1 MMRDPAKE
9 IALIILLG
17 AAAQWLAWRV
27 RIPSI
32 LALLVA
38 GFVAGPLMGW
48 FHPDELI
55 GDLLLPFVS
64 FSVAVILF
72 EGGLSLRLDELR
84 KVGRA
89 VRNLLTIGVALTWMM
104 VAAAAYF
111 VVGLDVQLAI
121 ILGALLT
128 VTGPTVILPM
138 LRHIRPRGR
147 VASILRWEGIANDPI
162 GALLAVLVFEFVIA
176 TDAHSPAA
184 FIAGGLLKTVFLGG
198 GIGVAA
204 GYVLSIVLHRYWI
217 PDHLTNPLTLAIV
230 IIIFFISNWAQP
242 ESGLFAVT
250 LAGLVFANR
259 SPSSVLHIVEFK
271 ESLGVF
277 LISILF
283 VVLSARFSAS
293 DFRALLDWRILIFV
307 SLLILVVRPLSVIIS
322 TLGTETSWPERFFLA
337 WLAPRGIVAAAV
349 SSVFALQLEVAGHG
363 QAKLLMLLTFATI
376 VGTVSV
382 YGITSAGV
390 ARRLG
395 LAEQDPQGIL
405 IVGAQKWSCRI
416 ARTLTDLGYRV
427 VVLDTNRENVTIA
440 RMSGLSSHVGS
451 ALAGN
456 IADDVDLSGIGR
468 LLALTPNDEVNALAT
483 QQFARILGRANVY
496 QLPPKSDQ
504 SRRGSR
510 EKHLHGRWLFESSC
524 TYLALDDKANNGW
537 AIKVTKLTPE
547 FDYAALRKQN
557 VGGMIALFVVTP
569 KGRLSIVTADE
580 TPSPVAGQT
589 LISLVP
595 TTADDAIL
603 ATGCLANGH

>member
-1 MMRDPAKE
+1 MIHDPAKE
-9 IALIILLG
+9 IVLIILLG
-17 AAAQWLAWRV
+17 AAAQWLAWRA
-27 RIPSI
+27 RLPSI

-48 FHPDELI
+48 IHPDELI
-55 GDLLLPFVS
+55 GELLLPFVS

-89 VRNLLTIGVALTWMM
+89 VRNLLTIGVASTWMLA
-104 VAAAAYF
+104 AAAAYF

-162 GALLAVLVFEFVIA
+162 GALLAVLVFEFVMA
-176 TDAHSPAA
+176 TEAHSPAA

-198 GIGVAA
+198 GIGVVA
-204 GYVLSIVLHRYWI
+204 GYILSIGVHRYWI
-217 PDHLTNPLTLAIV
+217 PDHLTNPLTLATV
-230 IIIFFISNWAQP
+230 MVIFFLSNWVQA

-259 SPSSVLHIVEFK
+259 SPSNVHQIVEFK
-271 ESLGVF
+271 ESLGVL

-293 DFRALLDWRILIFV
+293 DFRALLDWRILVFV
-307 SLLILVVRPLSVIIS
+307 ILLILVVRPLSVITS

-349 SSVFALQLEVAGHG
+349 SSVFALQLEAEGHG

-382 YGITSAGV
+382 YGITSACV

-405 IVGAQKWSCRI
+405 IVGAQKWSCRMAQI
-416 ARTLTDLGYRV
+416 LSDLGYRV
-427 VVLDTNRENVTIA
+427 EVLDTNRENATLA
-440 RMSGLSSHVGS
+440 RMAGLSSHVGS

-456 IADDVDLSGIGR
+456 IADDLDLSGIGR

-496 QLPPKSDQ
+496 QLPPKHDQ
-504 SRRGSR
+504 GQRGFR
-510 EKHLHGRWLFESSC
+510 EKHLHGRWLFDCSS
-524 TYLALDDKANNGW
+524 TFLALDEKANRGW
-537 AIKVTKLTPE
+537 TVKVTKLTPE
-547 FDYAALRKQN
+547 FDFTALRKRYDS
-557 VGGMIALFVVTP
+557 GIIPLFVVAP

-580 TPSPVAGQT
+580 TPSPLAGQT

-595 TTADDAIL
+595 PTPDGAIL
-603 ATGCLANGH
+603 TKVGLTKAQ